1 MGLRAADTG
10 AVNERVH
17 PVPDVLA
24 RRPGLR
30 LLAVTLWAGFL
41 GAMPM
46 LAAFLFVLPPAWP
59 ELLALGA
66 LSKIFFLCW
75 LLALL
80 PAFVAA
86 VLSVRGVRE
95 TRRDH

>member
-1 MGLRAADTG
+1 MNQSA
-10 AVNERVH
+10 H
-17 PVPDVLA
+17 SQPDVLV